1 MIDELAKAIDE
12 ASIAW
17 SKENHGLSKWD
28 VPSDL
33 IARALLRRLR
43 EPTPEMK
50 AAAVQELSDTTVQA
64 PKASAWDALRAYKA
78 MIDAAL
84 GERGA

>member
-43 EPTPEMK
+43 DRVTGEMIQAGLLAEGWEQGEPEIIF
-50 AAAVQELSDTTVQA
+50 
-64 PKASAWDALRAYKA
+64 RA

-84 GERGA
+84 EERGA